1 MDKLKSMFLK
11 ILNVVLFSLL
21 SLTDEHLGAF
31 PNSSYSTTEKV
42 QVVKLDTI
50 TKSFSNGNNDIILL
64 KIDTQGF
71 EKQVIQGAKKI
82 LPSILGLQ
90 VELSLTQLYKEEM
103 IKKRCFTMK

>member
-1 MDKLKSMFLK
+1 M
-11 ILNVVLFSLL
+11 
-21 SLTDEHLGAF
+21 
-31 PNSSYSTTEKV
+31 
-42 QVVKLDTI
+42 KLDTI